1 MTFYHGTSKENWE
14 AIQKEGMLYGRRY
27 ILGENGFPLK
37 EVDRCT
43 YLAVDLEEAK
53 YYGEVVLR
61 VEYDPFKRKKRNNYI
76 EGCWQVR
83 VYEPIPLSA
92 IKLLSA
98 INDYR
103 L

>member
-1 MTFYHGTSKENWE
+1 MIFYHGTSKENWE
-14 AIQKEGMLYGRRY
+14 KIQQEGVLYGRRY
-27 ILGENGFPLK
+27 ITDENGVRLK

-53 YYGEVVLR
+53 YYGDIILQ
-61 VEYDPFKRKKRNNYI
+61 VEYNPLKHKTKNNYA

-92 IKLLSA
+92 IKKL
-98 INDYR
+98 DEHE
-103 L
+103 